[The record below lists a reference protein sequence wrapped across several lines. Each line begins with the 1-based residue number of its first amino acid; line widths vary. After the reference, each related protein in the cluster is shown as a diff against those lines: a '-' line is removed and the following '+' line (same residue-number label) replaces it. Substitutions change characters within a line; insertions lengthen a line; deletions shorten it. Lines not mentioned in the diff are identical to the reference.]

1 MTTFH
6 VLYQGEVLDPD
17 NEATAVAIFS
27 TTEKAEEFQN
37 LLSDEHTELK
47 REANDARTRRG
58 ATVVDVPDL
67 YWDIRPLPFDPRTT
81 SEV

>member
-27 TTEKAEEFQN
+27 TPEKASDFEK

-47 REANDARTRRG
+47 RAANEARTRRG
-58 ATVVDVPDL
+58 AAVVEVPDL